1 MTWVCIMIL
10 DESGA
15 VSHSGVQTPLLWH
28 DGQQGMVVVCGVF
41 PRVHMLVLVPAS
53 LVLSLAR
60 DPTTRGLVAFG
71 LSSEEDSQPTHGVH
85 AHV

>member
-1 MTWVCIMIL
+1 M
-10 DESGA
+10 
-15 VSHSGVQTPLLWH
+15 
-28 DGQQGMVVVCGVF
+28 CGVF